1 MTQSPHATRESRSM
15 ILSMIGNLFMGAAG
29 VGAGIMAN
37 SSAILVDGLFS
48 AIGFTWAL
56 IGLLVSRRLS
66 RGPDKFRPLGY
77 ATEES
82 LFTTFRA
89 LTILGLILFAV
100 ATSAQSIHAYLVH
113 GEVSELV
120 FAPVFIYFAIIAVT
134 CLLLWAVHYRNWVKT
149 GRRSDILRVEAK
161 AAIFDGA
168 LSGIAG
174 TGLIAIYV
182 YRDSFLAP
190 VAPIGDSLIVLMLC
204 LAALGHF
211 WKDFLAGLGE
221 LAGVTAQPATI
232 SAARRAM
239 RPVLAALPGE
249 VQDFT
254 VMKNGRS
261 HLICVYY
268 TPEAAI
274 TAREVDALYQQLTK
288 TVHPVL
294 PGSEVLVIISEESR
308 AGFVMPGPEGL
319 PTAPA

>member
-1 MTQSPHATRESRSM
+1 MTQTPHATRESRSM

-66 RGPDKFRPLGY
+66 RAPDKFRPLGY

-89 LTILGLILFAV
+89 LTILGLIVFAV
-100 ATSAQSIHAYLVH
+100 ATSAQSIHAYLVQ
-113 GEVSELV
+113 GEVSELI
-120 FAPVFIYFAIIAVT
+120 FTPVFIYFGVIAVT
-134 CLLLWAVHYRNWVKT
+134 CLLLWAAHYRNWVKT
-149 GRRSDILRVEAK
+149 GRRSDILRLEAK

-174 TGLIAIYV
+174 AGLIAIYV
-182 YRDSFLAP
+182 YRDGFLAP
-190 VAPIGDSLIVLMLC
+190 IAPIGDSLIVLFLC

-211 WKDFLAGLGE
+211 WKDFLTGLGE
-221 LAGVTAQPATI
+221 LAGATAQPATI

-239 RPVLAALPGE
+239 RPILATLPGE

-254 VMKNGRS
+254 VMKNGRT

-274 TAREVDALYQQLTK
+274 TARAVDELYQQLTK
-288 TVHPVL
+288 AVHPVL

-308 AGFVMPGPEGL
+308 AGFVMPGPD
-319 PTAPA
+319 APATPD